1 MKGLSSKSLFRVQR
15 ANEKLSGNH
24 EHNVLKLF
32 RKVWKVFRKHFRKV
46 RFSIIKCIKN
56 IVYKLPDELPNDLSR
71 KTFLMLNSLSGYLY
85 FLRYWV
91 IYVF

>member
-46 RFSIIKCIKN
+46 RFSIIKM
-56 IVYKLPDELPNDLSR
+56 YKKYR
-71 KTFLMLNSLSGYLY
+71 IQIT
-85 FLRYWV
+85 
-91 IYVF
+91 